1 MPNDI
6 KSSPAGK
13 AAAAAMQLWH
23 AALAE
28 RGKPHV
34 TDEGPPSTFAQIV
47 PLVRARLR
55 IDAGI
60 SDETMIAALAAIT
73 AHADQR
79 GRWMA
84 AFNSELGQALAAT
97 GRDLNT
103 ALRVL
108 IALAPEARS

>member
-6 KSSPAGK
+6 KSTPAGR
-13 AAAAAMQLWH
+13 AAAAAAQLWH

-28 RGKPHV
+28 RGIA
-34 TDEGPPSTFAQIV
+34 DEGPPSTLEQIV

-55 IDAGI
+55 IGG
-60 SDETMIAALAAIT
+60 EIADRTVVDALAAIMV
-73 AHADQR
+73 HADQR

-84 AFNSELGQALAAT
+84 AFNSELGQSLAAD

-108 IALAPEARS
+108 IALAPAARS